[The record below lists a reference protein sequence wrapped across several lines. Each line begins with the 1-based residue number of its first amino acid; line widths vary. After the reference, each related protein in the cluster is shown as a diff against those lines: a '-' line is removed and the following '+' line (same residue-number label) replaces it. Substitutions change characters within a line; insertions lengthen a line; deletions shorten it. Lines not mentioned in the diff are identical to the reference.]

1 MTKMRS
7 LSVSRNPLE
16 RLQEI
21 EAAMSP
27 GAAASPIANGN
38 LANDLTPNVARTHAP
53 THARDNERT
62 NGHASVPEGVEK
74 AALTQLLSTPLEV
87 DLKKGPFQAATVRM
101 PAEVWKRVGWVASFS
116 GRTKQEV
123 IGEALITYLDRLRKN
138 PLR

>member
-16 RLQEI
+16 RLQEM

-27 GAAASPIANGN
+27 CGAASPADDGK
-38 LANDLTPNVARTHAP
+38 LASGVRPGEERTHAP
-53 THARDNERT
+53 THARTNERT
-62 NGHASVPEGVEK
+62 NGHARVPDGLEE
-74 AALTQLLSTPLEV
+74 AALAQLLSAPLEA
-87 DLKKGPFQAATVRM
+87 DLRKGPFQAATVRM

-123 IGEALITYLDRLRKN
+123 IGEALISYLDRLRKT